1 MFLRA
6 RLPGALLALLLCIA
20 APLRCNADATVP
32 ATVVYNV
39 PIRAPG
45 WKVKA
50 DSQENTRKRKS
61 VASNVLDR
69 DFDTIWHSR
78 WSRNEAPLPHWI
90 KVDMKTGRYNVTGLR
105 CVPSIHVAR
114 VQCFHAVAILRVTG
128 LAAHSHPSSAFT
140 CAGTGRALMVA
151 ITAASVTTKSLF
163 TPTRRRRGFKL
174 PAARGRMTRCPRK
187 SRGSYRKACVA

>member
-1 MFLRA
+1 MRAQASASATLQICSHTPTLCANVDVTRVAAHQQLLAHHDTLMYAGPRSMFLRA

-20 APLRCNADATVP
+20 APLCCNADATLP

-39 PIRAPG
+39 PISAPG

-90 KVDMKTGRYNVTGLR
+90 KIDMKTGRYNVTGLR
-105 CVPSIHVAR
+105 CVPSIHIA
-114 VQCFHAVAILRVTG
+114 
-128 LAAHSHPSSAFT
+128 
-140 CAGTGRALMVA
+140 
-151 ITAASVTTKSLF
+151 
-163 TPTRRRRGFKL
+163 
-174 PAARGRMTRCPRK
+174 
-187 SRGSYRKACVA
+187 